1 MKRLS
6 LVFAVL
12 LATSGCASLA
22 ASGPGTPATTATMQG
37 DAARPAQAAGW
48 VRSELYFGVGEE
60 RGAGEREQANTISD
74 AQWRA
79 FLDKEVTPR
88 FPDGL
93 TVFDAYGQWLFR
105 GDPGKPDPA
114 PNRLRTKVLVILH
127 EGTQARR
134 DDGTGDGNID
144 ERRWRA
150 FLDSE
155 VTTRFPDGLTVF
167 DAYGQWLFRGAAE
180 PNRLRTKVLVVLHEN
195 TPQRRADIE
204 AIRLAWKQ
212 ATGHQSVLWAQQAVE
227 VSF

>member
-1 MKRLS
+1 MKPYPL
-6 LVFAVL
+6 L
-12 LATSGCASLA
+12 LAAFLAISGCATTTPTA
-22 ASGPGTPATTATMQG
+22 PPVGTATSTTASLQG
-37 DAARPAQAAGW
+37 DAARPDAAANW

-60 RGAGEREQANTISD
+60 SGASERKQTD
-74 AQWRA
+74 AITETQWRE
-79 FLDKEVTPR
+79 FLDKQVTPR

-105 GDPGKPDPA
+105 GAK
-114 PNRLRTKVLVILH
+114 
-127 EGTQARR
+127 
-134 DDGTGDGNID
+134 
-144 ERRWRA
+144 
-150 FLDSE
+150 
-155 VTTRFPDGLTVF
+155 
-167 DAYGQWLFRGAAE
+167 E

>member
-1 MKRLS
+1 MKLH
-6 LVFAVL
+6 AVL
-12 LATSGCASLA
+12 LPLLFAVA
-22 ASGPGTPATTATMQG
+22 ASTHAAPPAAEPAPSAQLHG
-37 DAARPAQAAGW
+37 DAARPAEAGGW

-60 RGAGEREQANTISD
+60 TGPSAREQTDVISE

-105 GDPGKPDPA
+105 GAPE

-127 EGTQARR
+127 E
-134 DDGTGDGNID
+134 
-144 ERRWRA
+144 
-150 FLDSE
+150 DS
-155 VTTRFPDGLTVF
+155 
-167 DAYGQWLFRGAAE
+167 
-180 PNRLRTKVLVVLHEN
+180 
-195 TPQRRADIE
+195 PQRRNDIE

-212 ATGHQSVLWAQQAVE
+212 ATKHQSVLWSRQPVE

>member
-1 MKRLS
+1 MKLH
-6 LVFAVL
+6 AVL
-12 LATSGCASLA
+12 LPLLFAVA
-22 ASGPGTPATTATMQG
+22 ASAHAAPPAAEPAPSAQLHG
-37 DAARPAQAAGW
+37 DAARPAEAGGW

-60 RGAGEREQANTISD
+60 SGPSAREQTEVISE

-105 GDPGKPDPA
+105 GAPE

-127 EGTQARR
+127 E
-134 DDGTGDGNID
+134 
-144 ERRWRA
+144 
-150 FLDSE
+150 DS
-155 VTTRFPDGLTVF
+155 
-167 DAYGQWLFRGAAE
+167 
-180 PNRLRTKVLVVLHEN
+180 
-195 TPQRRADIE
+195 PQRRNDIE

-212 ATGHQSVLWAQQAVE
+212 ATKHQSVLWSLQPVE